1 MVHHSSANAKLSK
14 GRLFKTIPSGRFF
27 RSIFDP
33 ITEIDL
39 LLMKY
44 TTYYLSHSQ
53 KLNLLQLVFT
63 SAIVPMDET
72 IQKNIWFKNNNSN
85 FKLRIE

>member
-1 MVHHSSANAKLSK
+1 MVYHSSANAKLSK
-14 GRLFKTIPSGRFF
+14 DRLFKTIPSGRFLS
-27 RSIFDP
+27 SIFDP

-53 KLNLLQLVFT
+53 KLNLLQLGFT
-63 SAIVPMDET
+63 SAIAPMDET
-72 IQKNIWFKNNNSN
+72 IQKKIWFNHNNSN
-85 FKLRIE
+85 FKLRSE